1 MSAPQAG
8 DPFDPQSLAIDVADT
23 RLLRQPR
30 PRRRQRRGLFVKG
43 PIPLSWI
50 HAAAKISGNVSR
62 LAWVIWFLAGL
73 KRTTTFKL
81 NLSKLGPFGLN
92 RFSASRA
99 LVTLEHSRLV
109 SVDRRHGRNPII
121 TILEMEGP
129 AYGAVN

>member
-1 MSAPQAG
+1 VVYSLKGRSRSAGSMPQPKYPAM
-8 DPFDPQSLAIDVADT
+8 FHV
-23 RLLRQPR
+23 
-30 PRRRQRRGLFVKG
+30 
-43 PIPLSWI
+43 
-50 HAAAKISGNVSR
+50 